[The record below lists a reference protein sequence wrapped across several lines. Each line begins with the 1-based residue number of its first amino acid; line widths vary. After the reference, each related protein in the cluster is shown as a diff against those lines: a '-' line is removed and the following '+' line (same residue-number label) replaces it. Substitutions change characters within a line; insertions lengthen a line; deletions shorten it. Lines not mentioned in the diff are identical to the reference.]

1 MSNTILMKT
10 MFGIKRLILVGDH
23 LEVRNNC
30 QFMSCVLVEIGME
43 KLTRNIILMQTTKK
57 YHLKIRIRRPIRI
70 NKSHQIEKIPESLEE
85 GQTGDQIAI
94 PIQSLKIRMFFI
106 IMEIDRG
113 KLILLRPKLQPK
125 PYFSPNLNG

>member
-10 MFGIKRLILVGDH
+10 MYGTKRHILVGDQ
-23 LEVRNNC
+23 LEVQNNC
-30 QFMSCVLVEIGME
+30 RFMSCVLVEIGME
-43 KLTRNIILMQTTKK
+43 KLTRNIILMPTMKK
-57 YHLKIRIRRPIRI
+57 YRLKIRIRRPIRI

-94 PIQSLKIRMFFI
+94 PIPSLKIRMFFI

-113 KLILLRPKLQPK
+113 KLVFRPKP
-125 PYFSPNLNG
+125 

>member
-10 MFGIKRLILVGDH
+10 MFGTKRLILVGDH

-43 KLTRNIILMQTTKK
+43 KLTRNIILMQTMKK
-57 YHLKIRIRRPIRI
+57 YHLKSRPIRI

-94 PIQSLKIRMFFI
+94 PIPSLKIRMFFI

>member
-43 KLTRNIILMQTTKK
+43 KLTRNIILMQTMKK
-57 YHLKIRIRRPIRI
+57 YHLKSRPIRI

-106 IMEIDRG
+106 IMEIGRG